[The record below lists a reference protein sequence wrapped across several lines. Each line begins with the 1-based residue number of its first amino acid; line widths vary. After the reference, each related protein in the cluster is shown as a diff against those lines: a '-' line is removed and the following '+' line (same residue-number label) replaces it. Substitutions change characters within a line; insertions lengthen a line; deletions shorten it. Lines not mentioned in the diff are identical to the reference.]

1 MDIVS
6 RLKRFIEYLGLPNS
20 SFADRAHITRPTLS
34 QILNGRNKKISNE
47 LIGKLH
53 DAFPMLNIMWL
64 MFGDGDMLTTA
75 AAASSDN
82 VPTSDNASLIP
93 DTENVVRD
101 MEDPVPYGNAN
112 TMGNGA
118 TDTSRLE
125 KANGFDLNF
134 FELNQGPAQS
144 VYSDSRNSGQSASRN
159 ASTRSGAH
167 TAGNAT
173 SQEGAGHSDN
183 KGGDKAAGSS
193 KNIPGSFWDDVTS
206 SEIPADGNSAA
217 ASAAAAVAD
226 NGKSV
231 SYIMV
236 FYSDSSYEMFKP
248 QRDLPP
254 QR

>member
-6 RLKRFIEYLGLPNS
+6 RLKRFITYLGLPNS
-20 SFADRAHITRPTLS
+20 TFADRAHITRPTLS

-47 LIGKLH
+47 LIAKLH
-53 DAFPMLNIMWL
+53 EAFPSLNIMWL
-64 MFGDGDMLTTA
+64 MFGDGDMLTSEAQTA
-75 AAASSDN
+75 TGVLQTVDGMPLSSEN
-82 VPTSDNASLIP
+82 ETVAH
-93 DTENVVRD
+93 DTED
-101 MEDPVPYGNAN
+101 MVPYGNSGNTAN
-112 TMGNGA
+112 AGA
-118 TDTSRLE
+118 QSSPLE

-134 FELNQGPAQS
+134 FELNQGPSQS

-193 KNIPGSFWDDVTS
+193 KNIPGSFWDDVPS